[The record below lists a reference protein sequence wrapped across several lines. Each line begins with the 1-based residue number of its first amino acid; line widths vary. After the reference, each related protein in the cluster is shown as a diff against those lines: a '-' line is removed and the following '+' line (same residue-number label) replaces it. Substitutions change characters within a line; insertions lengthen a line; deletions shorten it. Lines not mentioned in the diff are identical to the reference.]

1 MPHEADLPRGT
12 IRDFVHPLVW
22 LYQKAHCPALREISD
37 AIRKRSDLRGTAST
51 ETIRRM
57 LNGTT
62 VPRHWQIVEAV
73 YLVLCDLADR
83 SPHEQLRI
91 NDRRASIAR
100 HVEDAWQKALIN
112 PHLRY
117 PKPEPEPAL
126 APLDPWAEP
135 EPDPWEDD
143 GPVDYSDEPP
153 F

>member
-1 MPHEADLPRGT
+1 MLMPREADLPRGPV
-12 IRDFVHPLVW
+12 RDFVHILVW

-37 AIRKRSDLRGTAST
+37 EIRKRSDLRGTAST

-62 VPRHWQIVEAV
+62 VPRRWQIVEAV
-73 YLVLCDLADR
+73 YLVLCGLAQRNPGDHIKIDER
-83 SPHEQLRI
+83 YM
-91 NDRRASIAR
+91 SIER
-100 HVEDAWQKALIN
+100 HIEVAWQNALIN

-117 PKPEPEPAL
+117 PDPEPEP

-135 EPDPWEDD
+135 ESDPWESD
-143 GPVDYSDEPP
+143 GPGGYSDEPP